1 MRIYFNF
8 FEKSIDF
15 CIRIVYNTQC
25 QEVLTEREEN
35 KMQYNE
41 RTVNVK
47 INRGELCDL
56 LIALNVIDDE
66 ARELDPN
73 NHKWSD
79 LHDKLVG
86 ILDAFDEAHAGLI
99 S

>member
-1 MRIYFNF
+1 
-8 FEKSIDF
+8 
-15 CIRIVYNTQC
+15 
-25 QEVLTEREEN
+25 
-35 KMQYNE
+35 MQYNE
-41 RTVNVK
+41 KTVNVK

-79 LHDKLVG
+79 LHDKLVS
-86 ILDAFDEAHAGLI
+86 ILDAFDEAHKSLLG
-99 S
+99 